1 MAIDDLGDLDDGLW
15 KYDRMFVYPACVAT
29 KPWGLDA
36 ILVGG
41 PGRICLRI
49 LAHNGKWTNEK

>member
-15 KYDRMFVYPACVAT
+15 KYDRMFIYPARAAT

-41 PGRICLRI
+41 PSRSYLRVPA
-49 LAHNGKWTNEK
+49 LNDK